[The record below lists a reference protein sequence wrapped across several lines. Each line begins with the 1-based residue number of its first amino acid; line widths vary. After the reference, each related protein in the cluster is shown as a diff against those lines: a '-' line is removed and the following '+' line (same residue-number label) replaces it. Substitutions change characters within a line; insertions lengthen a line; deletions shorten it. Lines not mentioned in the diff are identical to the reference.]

1 MSEKDINNIYAEYC
15 NEHYETIKKVCS
27 AMLREYPD
35 YAEDCVQDAFEV
47 LLNKLRDGTEITYV
61 KAFLIKTAKNLVLKA
76 FKKIQEEQIKKVPA
90 DGDEAE
96 VAYEQMFFENISDDK
111 LDEIKEN
118 TLRIL
123 SPEEKE
129 LLELMVRKYRTSA
142 EKYQTAAEK
151 LGCSEST
158 VRRRYLKLQLKITNI
173 IDESFGSD
181 MYDE

>member
-76 FKKIQEEQIKKVPA
+76 FKKIQEEQIKKSPLT
-90 DGDEAE
+90 GTKR
-96 VAYEQMFFENISDDK
+96 K
-111 LDEIKEN
+111 LLMNRCFLKIYRMTSLMKLKR
-118 TLRIL
+118 TLCGF
-123 SPEEKE
+123 
-129 LLELMVRKYRTSA
+129 Y
-142 EKYQTAAEK
+142 
-151 LGCSEST
+151 
-158 VRRRYLKLQLKITNI
+158 RRRRK
-173 IDESFGSD
+173 SF
-181 MYDE
+181 